1 MEASGC
7 PLYFSLYPPAH
18 LLPGLQ
24 EYLEDATL
32 LVTSWDEE
40 ERWRKISCCQEE
52 NNDGGGLRNQ
62 LVVGSRKLVFL
73 HSSRSKWCRTRGG
86 RPNSGGTGEMGLL
99 KNNGTGENGWSSIG
113 NEMDTRDVESVDGGA
128 LVGLDAFDHYF
139 RPRLESISFLQGR
152 LILSGSFDHIVE
164 QVPGAFSCK

>member
-32 LVTSWDEE
+32 LVTSLDQE
-40 ERWRKISCCQEE
+40 ERWRQISCYQEE
-52 NNDGGGLRNQ
+52 NNNDGGLRNP

-86 RPNSGGTGEMGLL
+86 RPNSGGTAEMGLL
-99 KNNGTGENGWSSIG
+99 KKNGTGENGWSSIG

-128 LVGLDAFDHYF
+128 LVGLDADPAFII
-139 RPRLESISFLQGR
+139 ISVLGLNPSHSSR
-152 LILSGSFDHIVE
+152 VG
-164 QVPGAFSCK
+164 

>member
-32 LVTSWDEE
+32 LVTSLDQE
-40 ERWRKISCCQEE
+40 ERWRQISCYQEE
-52 NNDGGGLRNQ
+52 NNNDGVLRNP

-86 RPNSGGTGEMGLL
+86 RLNSGGTGEIGLLKNNGTRENGTGEMGLL
-99 KNNGTGENGWSSIG
+99 KKNGTGENGWSSIG

-128 LVGLDAFDHYF
+128 LVGLDADSAFII
-139 RPRLESISFLQGR
+139 ISVLGLNPSHSSR
-152 LILSGSFDHIVE
+152 VG
-164 QVPGAFSCK
+164 

>member
-32 LVTSWDEE
+32 LVTSLDQE
-40 ERWRKISCCQEE
+40 ERRRQISCYQEE
-52 NNDGGGLRNQ
+52 NNNDGGLRNP

-86 RPNSGGTGEMGLL
+86 RPNSVGIGEMGLL
-99 KNNGTGENGWSSIG
+99 KKNGTGESGWTSRW

-128 LVGLDAFDHYF
+128 LVGLDASFNI
-139 RPRLESISFLQGR
+139 ISVLGLNPSHSSR
-152 LILSGSFDHIVE
+152 VG
-164 QVPGAFSCK
+164 